1 MVLILITYLINYC
14 KFITRDITC
23 VSPHWQ
29 YQLVIY
35 FCKSN
40 YWFLSKI
47 KLPVTQTQTQT
58 QVETCL
64 QAVI

>member
-1 MVLILITYLINYC
+1 MVLILITYLINCC
-14 KFITRDITC
+14 KFVTRDITC

-47 KLPVTQTQTQT
+47 KLPVTQTQ
-58 QVETCL
+58 VETCL